1 MAASGSNV
9 IRTTMAAR
17 KTKKKRPGA
26 QKGNQNRLR
35 SDVPSVVVP
44 VRMTPAELASYR
56 ALARYRKQDF
66 SGLVRELCN
75 AALLLAVT
83 RGGWQ
88 PPREKGARGD

>member
-1 MAASGSNV
+1 
-9 IRTTMAAR
+9 
-17 KTKKKRPGA
+17 
-26 QKGNQNRLR
+26 
-35 SDVPSVVVP
+35 
-44 VRMTPAELASYR
+44 MTPAELASYR